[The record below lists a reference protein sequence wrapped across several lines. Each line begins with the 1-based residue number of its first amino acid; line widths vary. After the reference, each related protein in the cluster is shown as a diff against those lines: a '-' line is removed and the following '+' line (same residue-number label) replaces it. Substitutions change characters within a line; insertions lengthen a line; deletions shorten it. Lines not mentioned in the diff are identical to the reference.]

1 MNKTLKAIL
10 IFLTS
15 ISALIILYNSFGN
28 AYDRAIVKFS
38 NNIIQSSINKNG
50 GLNGKYVGYVLD
62 KKHTITCYIKDNSFL
77 NDTDGNKSLS
87 YFNMNLRTHSYFMFA
102 LFLSFIAATP
112 NLNYKRK
119 LIYIGIG
126 STIIIAFSLFKIGI
140 MTIDQINYMAVG
152 NDPNKLKEIAEI
164 NSFFPYL
171 TTKINE
177 IVNVRAGIYVRL
189 IFVVLLY
196 LSLCFRKSN
205 YNTLLAPLI
214 RANSVKKHLKNRIA
228 TN

>member
-1 MNKTLKAIL
+1 MNKTLKTIL

-15 ISALIILYNSFGN
+15 LITLIILYNFSGKI
-28 AYDRAIVKFS
+28 YDRAIVKFS
-38 NNIIQSSINKNG
+38 NNIIQSSVNKNG
-50 GLNGKYVGYVLD
+50 GLNGKYVGFVLD
-62 KKHTITCYIKDNSFL
+62 KNHTLTCYIKDNSFL

-140 MTIDQINYMAVG
+140 MTIDQVNYMAVG
-152 NDPNKLKEIAEI
+152 NNPNNLKEIAEV
-164 NSFFPYL
+164 NSFSPYL

-189 IFVVLLY
+189 IFVTLLY
-196 LSLCFRKSN
+196 LSFCFRKSD
-205 YNTLLAPLI
+205 YNTLLTPII
-214 RANSVKKHLKNRIA
+214 RNNSVKKHLKNKIA